1 MRFLATLFLSL
12 FLAAPVSARALSE
25 AEAEGLQKAI
35 DSYRR
40 VTVNKSAEKI
50 VATIPPRVLNVFAG
64 TAGIEASKVQ
74 ETLVTQTEELLKTT
88 AISDFV
94 TAPGPFEASDA
105 TLQDGTAIVWTVVP
119 TQFTAEGK
127 TGKTRNS
134 QPLLAI
140 LEDGKWYFSRIDGP
154 AQQQIVSFA
163 YPFIAEAK
171 LPAATSQPIN

>member
-1 MRFLATLFLSL
+1 MRFLAALVLSL
-12 FLAAPVSARALSE
+12 LLAAPLAARPLSE
-25 AEAEGLQKAI
+25 AEGVGLQKAV

-40 VTVNKSAEKI
+40 VTVNKNAEKI

-74 ETLVTQTEELLKTT
+74 ETLIAQTAELLKTT
-88 AISDFV
+88 EISDFV
-94 TAPGPFEASDA
+94 TAPGPFEGNDA
-105 TLQDGTAIVWTVVP
+105 TLQDGTEVVWAVVP

-127 TGKTRNS
+127 ASKTRNS

-140 LEDGKWYFSRIDGP
+140 LEGGKWYFSRIDGP

-171 LPAATSQPIN
+171 LPAATSAPLP

>member
-1 MRFLATLFLSL
+1 MRFLAAVFLSL
-12 FLAAPVSARALSE
+12 LLAAPVSARPLSE
-25 AEAEGLQKAI
+25 AEAGDLQKAV

-40 VTVNKSAEKI
+40 VTVNKNAEKI

-74 ETLVTQTEELLKTT
+74 ETLIAQTAELLKTT
-88 AISDFV
+88 EISDFV
-94 TAPGPFEASDA
+94 TAPGPFEGNDA
-105 TLQDGTAIVWTVVP
+105 TLQDGTQVVWAVVP

-127 TGKTRNS
+127 AGKTRNS

-140 LEDGKWYFSRIDGP
+140 LEGGKWYFSRIDGP

-163 YPFIAEAK
+163 YPFVAGAK
-171 LPAATSQPIN
+171 LPVATSKPLD

>member
-1 MRFLATLFLSL
+1 MRFLAAVILSL
-12 FLAAPVSARALSE
+12 LLAAPVSARPLSE
-25 AEAEGLQKAI
+25 VEAGDLQKAV

-40 VTVNKSAEKI
+40 VTVNKNAEKI

-74 ETLVTQTEELLKTT
+74 ETLIAQTAELLKTT
-88 AISDFV
+88 EISDFV
-94 TAPGPFEASDA
+94 TAPGPFEGNDA
-105 TLQDGTAIVWTVVP
+105 TLQDGTQVVWAVVP

-127 TGKTRNS
+127 TGKTRNN

-140 LEDGKWYFSRIDGP
+140 LEGGKWYFSRIDGP

-171 LPAATSQPIN
+171 LPAATSKPLD